1 MQVHSSGPAMVPG
14 HPQPALTQTRRSVD
28 IATIIGIVVSFGLMI
43 WAILMGGPLS
53 LFIDMPSIAIVFGG
67 TAGVALISFPLAD
80 VLGTI
85 AIFKK
90 TVLIREADTNALIAQ
105 MMEFATKARKGG
117 ILSLQDSI
125 DQVED
130 QFLVKALQMAVDGQE
145 PADLKTMLQTE
156 IDNIAARHSNGAQIL
171 DTMGAIA
178 PAMGMVGTLIGLVQM
193 LQNMSDPAA
202 IGPAMA
208 VALLT
213 TFYGAVLGNVLFIP
227 MAGKLKTRSK
237 TEILQKTV
245 ITEGMESIL
254 SGENPRIME
263 QKLHAYIAPRKR
275 ESVFNK

>member
-53 LFIDMPSIAIVFGG
+53 LFIDTPSIAIVFGG

-213 TFYGAVLGNVLFIP
+213 TFYGAVLANVLFLP

>member
-1 MQVHSSGPAMVPG
+1 M
-14 HPQPALTQTRRSVD
+14 D
-28 IATIIGIVVSFGLMI
+28 IATPIGILVAFGLMI
-43 WAILMGGPLS
+43 WAILMGGPLTM
-53 LFIDMPSIAIVFGG
+53 FIDVPSIAIVFGG
-67 TAGVALISFPLAD
+67 TAGVILINFPLAD
-80 VLGTI
+80 VVGTI

-90 TVLIREADTNALIAQ
+90 TVLIKEADTNKLIAQ
-105 MMEFATKARKGG
+105 MLEFANKARKGG

-125 DQVED
+125 DSID
-130 QFLVKALQMAVDGQE
+130 DKFMVKALQMAVDGQE
-145 PADLKTMLQTE
+145 PADLKAMLLTE
-156 IDNIAARHSNGAQIL
+156 IDNIAARHNNGAEIL
-171 DTMGAIA
+171 STMGAIA

-193 LQNMSDPAA
+193 LANMDDPAS

-213 TFYGAVLGNVLFIP
+213 TFYGAVMANVLFIP

-263 QKLHAYIAPRKR
+263 QRLHAYLAPKKR
-275 ESVFNK
+275 ESMFK

>member
-1 MQVHSSGPAMVPG
+1 M
-14 HPQPALTQTRRSVD
+14 D
-28 IATIIGIVVSFGLMI
+28 IATLIGIVLSFGLMI

-53 LFIDMPSIAIVFGG
+53 IFIDVPSIAIVFGG
-67 TAGVALISFPLAD
+67 TFGVSLINFPLAD
-80 VLGTI
+80 VIGTI

-90 TVLIREADTNALIAQ
+90 TVLIKEPDTNKLIAQ
-105 MMEFATKARKGG
+105 MIDFANKARKGG
-117 ILSLQDSI
+117 ILSLQDQI
-125 DQVED
+125 DTIED
-130 QFLVKALQMAVDGQE
+130 KFMVKALQMAVDGQE
-145 PADLKTMLQTE
+145 PAELKAMLLNE
-156 IDNIAARHSNGAQIL
+156 IDNIASRHGNGAQIL

-213 TFYGAVLGNVLFIP
+213 TFYGSVLANVLFIP

-263 QKLHAYIAPRKR
+263 QRLHAYLAPKKR
-275 ESVFNK
+275 ESVFK

>member
-14 HPQPALTQTRRSVD
+14 QPQPALTQTRRSVD

>member
-1 MQVHSSGPAMVPG
+1 MARWLGDIRTYFPSTVVEVMQRDAIDRLDLTELLLEPELLAAVEPDVH
-14 HPQPALTQTRRSVD
+14 L
-28 IATIIGIVVSFGLMI
+28 
-43 WAILMGGPLS
+43 
-53 LFIDMPSIAIVFGG
+53 
-67 TAGVALISFPLAD
+67 
-80 VLGTI
+80 
-85 AIFKK
+85 
-90 TVLIREADTNALIAQ
+90 
-105 MMEFATKARKGG
+105 
-117 ILSLQDSI
+117 
-125 DQVED
+125 
-130 QFLVKALQMAVDGQE
+130 
-145 PADLKTMLQTE
+145 
-156 IDNIAARHSNGAQIL
+156 
-171 DTMGAIA
+171 
-178 PAMGMVGTLIGLVQM
+178 VGTLIGLVQM

-213 TFYGAVLGNVLFIP
+213 TFYGAVLANVLFLP

>member
-1 MQVHSSGPAMVPG
+1 M
-14 HPQPALTQTRRSVD
+14 D

-53 LFIDMPSIAIVFGG
+53 LFIDTPSIAIVFGG

-90 TVLIREADTNALIAQ
+90 TVLIRETNTNALIAQ
-105 MMEFATKARKGG
+105 MMEFATRARKGG

-213 TFYGAVLGNVLFIP
+213 TFYGAVLANVLFLP

>member
-1 MQVHSSGPAMVPG
+1 M
-14 HPQPALTQTRRSVD
+14 D
-28 IATIIGIVVSFGLMI
+28 IGTLIGIVLSFGLMV

-53 LFIDMPSIAIVFGG
+53 IFIDVPSIAIVFGG
-67 TAGVALISFPLAD
+67 TIGVSLINFPLAD
-80 VLGTI
+80 VIGTI

-90 TVLIREADTNALIAQ
+90 TVLIKEPDTNKLIAQ
-105 MMEFATKARKGG
+105 MLDFANKARKGG
-117 ILSLQDSI
+117 ILSLQDQIDSI
-125 DQVED
+125 ED
-130 QFLVKALQMAVDGQE
+130 QFMVKALQMAVDGQE
-145 PADLKTMLQTE
+145 PAELKAMLLNE
-156 IDNIAARHSNGAQIL
+156 IDNIASRHGSGAQIL

-213 TFYGAVLGNVLFIP
+213 TFYGAVLANILFIP

-245 ITEGMESIL
+245 ITDGMESIL

-263 QKLHAYIAPRKR
+263 QRLHAYLAPKKR
-275 ESVFNK
+275 ESVFK

>member
-1 MQVHSSGPAMVPG
+1 M
-14 HPQPALTQTRRSVD
+14 D
-28 IATIIGIVVSFGLMI
+28 IATILGIVISFALMI

-53 LFIDMPSIAIVFGG
+53 IFIDVPSIAIVFGG
-67 TAGVALISFPLAD
+67 TAGVALINFPFGD

-85 AIFKK
+85 LLIKK
-90 TVLIREADTNALIAQ
+90 TVLIKESDTNKLIGE
-105 MMEFATKARKGG
+105 MMEFAAKARKGG

-125 DQVED
+125 DSTED
-130 QFLVKALQMAVDGQE
+130 KFMVKALQMAVDGHE
-145 PADLKTMLQTE
+145 PTDLKNMLITE
-156 IDNIAARHSNGAQIL
+156 IDNIAARHSNGADIL
-171 DTMGAIA
+171 NTMGAIA

-213 TFYGAVLGNVLFIP
+213 TFYGAVLANILFIP

-245 ITEGMESIL
+245 ITEGMESIF

-263 QKLHAYIAPRKR
+263 QKLHAFIPPKQRK
-275 ESVFNK
+275 SVFNK

>member
-14 HPQPALTQTRRSVD
+14 QPQPALTQTRRSVD

-53 LFIDMPSIAIVFGG
+53 LFIDVPSIAIVFGG

>member
-14 HPQPALTQTRRSVD
+14 QPQPALTQTRRRVD

-53 LFIDMPSIAIVFGG
+53 LFIDTPSIAIVFGG

-90 TVLIREADTNALIAQ
+90 TVLIRETDTNALIAQ

-156 IDNIAARHSNGAQIL
+156 IDNIAARHGNGAQIL

-193 LQNMSDPAA
+193 LQNMNDPAA

-275 ESVFNK
+275 ESVFNR

>member
-1 MQVHSSGPAMVPG
+1 M
-14 HPQPALTQTRRSVD
+14 D
-28 IATIIGIVVSFGLMI
+28 IATLIGIVLAFGLML
-43 WAILMGGPLS
+43 WAIIMGGPLTI
-53 LFIDMPSIAIVFGG
+53 FIDVPSIAIVFGG
-67 TAGVALISFPLAD
+67 TIGVSLINFPLAD
-80 VLGTI
+80 VIGMI

-90 TVLIREADTNALIAQ
+90 TVLIKEPDTNKLIVQ
-105 MMEFATKARKGG
+105 MLDFANKARKGG
-117 ILSLQDSI
+117 ILSLQDQI
-125 DQVED
+125 DTIDD
-130 QFLVKALQMAVDGQE
+130 QFMVKALQMAVDGQE
-145 PADLKTMLQTE
+145 PAELKAMLLNE
-156 IDNIAARHSNGAQIL
+156 IDNIATRHGNGAQIL

-178 PAMGMVGTLIGLVQM
+178 PAMGMVGTLIGLGQM

-213 TFYGAVLGNVLFIP
+213 TFYGAVLANILFIP

-263 QKLHAYIAPRKR
+263 QRLHAYLAPKKR
-275 ESVFNK
+275 ESVFK

>member
-1 MQVHSSGPAMVPG
+1 M
-14 HPQPALTQTRRSVD
+14 D
-28 IATIIGIVVSFGLMI
+28 IATLIGIVLAFGLMV

-53 LFIDMPSIAIVFGG
+53 IFIDVPSIAIVFGG
-67 TAGVALISFPLAD
+67 TIGVSLINFPLAD
-80 VLGTI
+80 VIGTI

-90 TVLIREADTNALIAQ
+90 TVLIKEPDTNKLIAQ
-105 MMEFATKARKGG
+105 MLEFANKARKGG
-117 ILSLQDSI
+117 ILSLQDQIDSI
-125 DQVED
+125 ED
-130 QFLVKALQMAVDGQE
+130 QFMVKALQMAVDGQE
-145 PADLKTMLQTE
+145 PAELKAMLLNE
-156 IDNIAARHSNGAQIL
+156 IDNIASRHGAGAQIL

-213 TFYGAVLGNVLFIP
+213 TFYGAVLANILFIP

-263 QKLHAYIAPRKR
+263 QRLHAYLAPKKR
-275 ESVFNK
+275 ESVFK

>member
-53 LFIDMPSIAIVFGG
+53 LFIDVPSIAIVFGG

-213 TFYGAVLGNVLFIP
+213 TFYGAVLANVLFIP
-227 MAGKLKTRSK
+227 MAGTLKTRSK

-275 ESVFNK
+275 ESVFKK

>member
-1 MQVHSSGPAMVPG
+1 M
-14 HPQPALTQTRRSVD
+14 D

-53 LFIDMPSIAIVFGG
+53 LFIDTPSIAIVFGG

-156 IDNIAARHSNGAQIL
+156 IDNIAARH
-171 DTMGAIA
+171 
-178 PAMGMVGTLIGLVQM
+178 GLVQM
-193 LQNMSDPAA
+193 LQNMNDPAA

-213 TFYGAVLGNVLFIP
+213 TFYGAVLANVLFLP